1 MKKLLMM
8 VVIIGLAVF
17 MASHA
22 FCEEK
27 EPARDCGYGYH
38 MMGPGYGMGSGHMM
52 GQGYGMGGY
61 NNMMGEDTQARGMY
75 RRGRAY
81 KPRALQSMKPEQRE
95 KWQKMRAA
103 HMMNTMDLR
112 MKLAAKRVELKT
124 LWAQP
129 EIDKDR
135 INKLSD
141 EVAMLQAELLKKR
154 NQHLLQCR
162 QKFGDKGW
170 DCPGGW

>member
-1 MKKLLMM
+1 MKKLSMV
-8 VVIIGLAVF
+8 VVIIGLAIF

-22 FCEEK
+22 FCGEKK
-27 EPARDCGYGYH
+27 EPAPDYGYGY
-38 MMGPGYGMGSGHMM
+38 HMM
-52 GQGYGMGGY
+52 GQGYGMGGH
-61 NNMMGEDTQARGMY
+61 MMGEDTQGRGMY

-103 HMMNTMDLR
+103 HMMDTMDLR
-112 MKLAAKRVELKT
+112 MKLAAKRVELRT

-129 EIDKDR
+129 EMDKDR

-162 QKFGDKGW
+162 QKFGDQGW

>member
-1 MKKLLMM
+1 M
-8 VVIIGLAVF
+8 VFVIIGLAVF

-22 FCEEK
+22 FCGEKK
-27 EPARDCGYGYH
+27 EPAPDYGYGY
-38 MMGPGYGMGSGHMM
+38 HMM
-52 GQGYGMGGY
+52 GQGYGMGSHD
-61 NNMMGEDTQARGMY
+61 MMGERGMY

-103 HMMNTMDLR
+103 HMMDTMDLR
-112 MKLAAKRVELKT
+112 MKLAAKRVELRT

-129 EIDKDR
+129 EMDEDR
-135 INKLSD
+135 IKKLSN
-141 EVAMLQAELLKKR
+141 EVSELQTGLLKMR

-162 QKFGDKGW
+162 QKFGGQGW

>member
-1 MKKLLMM
+1 MKKLLMV

-17 MASHA
+17 MASYA
-22 FCEEK
+22 FCGEKK
-27 EPARDCGYGYH
+27 EPAPDCGYGYH
-38 MMGPGYGMGSGHMM
+38 MMGQGYGMGSH
-52 GQGYGMGGY
+52 
-61 NNMMGEDTQARGMY
+61 MMGEDTQGRGMY

-103 HMMNTMDLR
+103 HMMDTMDLR

-129 EIDKDR
+129 EMDEDR
-135 INKLSD
+135 IKKLSN
-141 EVAMLQAELLKKR
+141 EVSELQAGLLKMR

-162 QKFGDKGW
+162 QKFGGQGW

>member
-1 MKKLLMM
+1 MKKLLMV

-22 FCEEK
+22 FCGEKK
-27 EPARDCGYGYH
+27 EPAPDYGYGYH
-38 MMGPGYGMGSGHMM
+38 MMGSGYGMGGGHMV
-52 GQGYGMGGY
+52 GQGYGMGSH
-61 NNMMGEDTQARGMY
+61 MMGEEVQGRGMY

-103 HMMNTMDLR
+103 HMMDTMDLR
-112 MKLAAKRVELKT
+112 MKLAAKRVELRT

-129 EIDKDR
+129 EMDEDR

-162 QKFGDKGW
+162 QKFGGQGW
-170 DCPGGW
+170 DCPGCW

>member
-1 MKKLLMM
+1 MKKLSMV

-22 FCEEK
+22 FCGEKK
-27 EPARDCGYGYH
+27 EPAPDYGYGYH
-38 MMGPGYGMGSGHMM
+38 MM
-52 GQGYGMGGY
+52 
-61 NNMMGEDTQARGMY
+61 
-75 RRGRAY
+75 GRAY

-103 HMMNTMDLR
+103 HMMDTMDLR
-112 MKLAAKRVELKT
+112 MKLAAKRVELRT

-129 EIDKDR
+129 EMDEDR
-135 INKLSD
+135 IKKLSN
-141 EVAMLQAELLKKR
+141 EVSELQAGLLKMR

-162 QKFGDKGW
+162 QKFGGQGW

>member
-1 MKKLLMM
+1 MKKFLMA
-8 VVIIGLAVF
+8 VVIIVSAF
-17 MASHA
+17 FIASHV

-27 EPARDCGYGYH
+27 AESVGDDGYGYH
-38 MMGPGYGMGSGHMM
+38 MMGPCYGCIK
-52 GQGYGMGGY
+52 
-61 NNMMGEDTQARGMY
+61 GEYCMQRHGWG
-75 RRGRAY
+75 RRPSAWN
-81 KPRALQSMKPEQRE
+81 SMKPEQRE
-95 KWQKMRAA
+95 KLQKMQAA
-103 HMMNTMDLR
+103 HMMDTLDLR

-129 EIDKDR
+129 EMDKEMIDK
-135 INKLSD
+135 LSN

-162 QKFGDKGW
+162 QKFGDQGW

>member
-1 MKKLLMM
+1 MKKFLMV

-17 MASHA
+17 MAPYA
-22 FCEEK
+22 FCGEKK
-27 EPARDCGYGYH
+27 EPAGDYGYGCH
-38 MMGPGYGMGSGHMM
+38 MMGLGYGYGMGH
-52 GQGYGMGGY
+52 GY
-61 NNMMGEDTQARGMY
+61 MMGEDNYGRCGQ
-75 RRGRAY
+75 RRGWGN
-81 KPRALQSMKPEQRE
+81 KPRAWKSMKLEQRE

-103 HMMNTMDLR
+103 YMMDTLDLR
-112 MKLAAKRVELKT
+112 MKLAAKRVELRT

-135 INKLSD
+135 IKKLSD
-141 EVAMLQAELLKKR
+141 EVSELQAGRLKMR

-162 QKFGDKGW
+162 QKFGDQGW

>member
-1 MKKLLMM
+1 MKKLLMV

-22 FCEEK
+22 FCGEK
-27 EPARDCGYGYH
+27 EEPAGDYEFGYQ
-38 MMGPGYGMGSGHMM
+38 MTSPGYGMGY
-52 GQGYGMGGY
+52 GY
-61 NNMMGEDTQARGMY
+61 MMGEGSMQ
-75 RRGRAY
+75 RRGWGHRHEAW
-81 KPRALQSMKPEQRE
+81 KSLKPEQRK
-95 KWQKMRAA
+95 KWQKIRAA
-103 HMMNTMDLR
+103 HMMDTLDLR

-135 INKLSD
+135 IKKLSN
-141 EVAMLQAELLKKR
+141 EVSELQVQLLKMR
-154 NQHLLQCR
+154 NLHLLQCR
-162 QKFGDKGW
+162 QKFGGQGW

>member
-1 MKKLLMM
+1 MKKLLMV

-27 EPARDCGYGYH
+27 KEPACDYGYGYH
-38 MMGPGYGMGSGHMM
+38 MMDGQGYGMGGGHMM
-52 GQGYGMGGY
+52 GQGY
-61 NNMMGEDTQARGMY
+61 
-75 RRGRAY
+75 
-81 KPRALQSMKPEQRE
+81 KPRALRSMKPEQRE

-103 HMMNTMDLR
+103 HMMDTMDLR
-112 MKLAAKRVELKT
+112 MKLAAQRVELRT

-129 EIDKDR
+129 EMDKDR

-162 QKFGDKGW
+162 QKFGDHGW